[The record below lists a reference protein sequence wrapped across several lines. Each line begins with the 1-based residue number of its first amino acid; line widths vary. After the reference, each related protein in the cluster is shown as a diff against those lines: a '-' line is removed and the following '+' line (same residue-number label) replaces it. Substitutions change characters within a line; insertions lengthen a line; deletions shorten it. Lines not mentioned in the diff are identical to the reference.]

1 MLLGVPSR
9 SPYQAARR
17 QVPLEVE
24 KELQVM
30 VREART
36 HRKMKHVL
44 GSETG
49 EQCSGQGLVVGGCD
63 EPLGTNPGRY

>member
-9 SPYQAARR
+9 LPYQAARR
-17 QVPLEVE
+17 QGPLEVE

-30 VREART
+30 VKEART

-49 EQCSGQGLVVGGCD
+49 EQSGGQGPVVGGWD
-63 EPLGTNPGRY
+63 